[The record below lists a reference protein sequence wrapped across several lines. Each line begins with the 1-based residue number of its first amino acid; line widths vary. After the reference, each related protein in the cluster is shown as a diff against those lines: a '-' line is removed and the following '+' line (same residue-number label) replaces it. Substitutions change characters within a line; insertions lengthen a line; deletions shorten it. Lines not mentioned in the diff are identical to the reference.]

1 MPWTIRQNDPNCPP
15 DRPWSVRQTETGD
28 LEGCHPTR
36 EDAVRQVAAL
46 HANEELAAKVVESAH
61 RLLDQFRARDDID
74 LDPTSGMI
82 EEAQRGLD
90 WRDEFERGGTAV
102 GISRARDIV
111 NRRRLSPDTVK
122 RMNSY
127 FARHE
132 VDKQADGFRP
142 GEDGYPSNGRI
153 AWALWGGDA
162 GQTWAARKVEEIRR
176 VEQENR

>member
-1 MPWTIRQNDPNCPP
+1 MPWTVRPNDKNCPP
-15 DRPWSVRQTETGD
+15 DRPWSVRNTETGS

-36 EDAVRQVAAL
+36 EDALEQVAAL
-46 HANEELAAKVVESAH
+46 HANEELAAQIVKQATRQVAVFAA
-61 RLLDQFRARDDID
+61 LDD
-74 LDPTSGMI
+74 LDLEPTAGMV
-82 EEAQRGLD
+82 EEARRGLD
-90 WRDEFERGGTAV
+90 WRDELNRGGTAV

-132 VDKQADGFRP
+132 VDKQAEGFSP

-162 GQTWAARKVEEIRR
+162 GQRWAATKVEQIRR
-176 VEQENR
+176 IEDER